1 MTGLQSPC
9 RAQCMYR
16 HCPSLVLQGKCCFLL
31 VATGSGLSFLCRLE
45 AMSSVSAAGSQ
56 QPARPSLAV
65 QMEKRL
71 SGSSQKIPKTGGNH
85 PWDMGSAGSCRPCW
99 GSRALCWLHQAWGN
113 QNHVSPIPGS
123 VSRPGQMGLWP
134 VWSLWRVSLPVAVRL
149 ELDEMLFKVPSDPY
163 HSMMLWFFCPQTLSL
178 EVPELQSILI

>member
-85 PWDMGSAGSCRPCW
+85 PWDMGLCGLLQALLRIKGTLLAAPGMRKSESCVPHSWECFKARSDGALTSVLFVEGVPACGSKAGAR
-99 GSRALCWLHQAWGN
+99 
-113 QNHVSPIPGS
+113 
-123 VSRPGQMGLWP
+123 
-134 VWSLWRVSLPVAVRL
+134 
-149 ELDEMLFKVPSDPY
+149 
-163 HSMMLWFFCPQTLSL
+163 
-178 EVPELQSILI
+178 